1 MDKLIKG
8 VLIVI
13 GTLSMV
19 LGFIGIFL
27 PVLPTT
33 PFLILASI
41 CYIRSS
47 EKLHRWLMNHKL
59 FGECIRNY
67 QEKKGIP
74 CKVKIFAIGSLW
86 LSIGYSALFII
97 PVTMIKV
104 LMFGIAAGVTI
115 HILSFKTLE

>member
-1 MDKLIKG
+1 M
-8 VLIVI
+8 I

-59 FGECIRNY
+59 FGEYIRNY

-74 CKVKIFAIGSLW
+74 LKVKIFAIGSLW
-86 LSIGYSALFII
+86 LSIGYSVLFII

-104 LMFGIAAGVTI
+104 LMFGIAVGVTI